1 LLLLLYRGAAA
12 NSLPLSRR
20 IFFLA
25 AYLIHFFFIAAI
37 SSRELFWVLSR
48 SQTIFPRALNSVWR
62 KAEGAGSIAL
72 LQGRVTPPFLQQSA
86 TAYFHLAGIEAGYG
100 FFAPNV
106 SGSCKLV
113 FELHYPDGHT
123 ELEVPAVTSDAAG
136 LRVATLLD
144 KIGRPQYDPVRASMI
159 GMLTA
164 AVWREHRDAR
174 MIRAVFGVV
183 TLPTVEQFEHRVG
196 PSSEFLYAYDFEFDE
211 PSTNE
216 RRP

>member
-1 LLLLLYRGAAA
+1 VRL
-12 NSLPLSRR
+12 RR
-20 IFFLA
+20 RFFYLA
-25 AYLIHFFFIAAI
+25 AYLIHFLFIAAI

-48 SQTIFPRALNSVWR
+48 SRTIFPLALNGVWR
-62 KAEGAGSIAL
+62 KAEDAGSIAL
-72 LQGRVTPPFLQQSA
+72 FQGPATPAFLQQSA

-106 SGSCKLV
+106 SGTCKLV

-123 ELEVPAVTSDAAG
+123 ESEVPAVTSDAAG

-144 KIGRPQYDPVRASMI
+144 KIGRPQYDPVRTSMI

-164 AVWREHRDAR
+164 AAWHEHRDAR

-183 TLPTVEQFEHRVG
+183 TLPTVEQLEQGVG
-196 PSSEFLYAYDFEFDE
+196 PSSEFLYAYDFDFDE